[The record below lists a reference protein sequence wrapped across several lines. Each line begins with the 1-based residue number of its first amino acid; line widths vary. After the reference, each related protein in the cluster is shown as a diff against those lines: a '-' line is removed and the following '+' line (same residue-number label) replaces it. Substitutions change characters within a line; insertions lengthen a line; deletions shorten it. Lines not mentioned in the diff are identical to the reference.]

1 MTNGNNNNQNQNNI
15 RREIENSSVEFQD
28 VSAVERLFAE
38 MSGEV
43 PTEQGQ
49 NGIGNPYMGTIHAGQ
64 TQENTEIIVVDEP
77 PAELVAH
84 VLCQIE
90 ENELGGL
97 DMVYKADNIENNVT
111 GIVVL
116 DMFRG
121 YVMANVQRSAMR
133 DALAT
138 PMDAMLQVQDKVLE
152 AYQTVKG
159 STENRFPMNLEEGV
173 RRPYLETVKPK
184 DGCYEGM
191 AVTGRFDDVGTVVSV
206 LMARYIEQT
215 HVRQGIEAPDT
226 FVLFSPT
233 GDQTGTLLN
242 MANRRNDQIRAGQWQ
257 TVFSRLRD
265 E

>member
-1 MTNGNNNNQNQNNI
+1 MKDNNNNENNI
-15 RREIENSSVEFQD
+15 RREIEESNVEFTD
-28 VSAVERLFAE
+28 VGAVERLFAE
-38 MSGEV
+38 MNGEV
-43 PTEQGQ
+43 PNNEQ
-49 NGIGNPYMGTIHAGQ
+49 PAG
-64 TQENTEIIVVDEP
+64 EIETVSNVEIVALDER

-84 VLCQIE
+84 VLCQVE
-90 ENELGGL
+90 ENEMGGL

-121 YVMANVQRSAMR
+121 YVMASVQRSAMC

-184 DGCYEGM
+184 DECYEGM
-191 AVTGRFDDVGTVVSV
+191 AVSGRFEDVGTMVSV

-215 HVRQGIEAPDT
+215 HIQRGQEVPET
-226 FVLFSPT
+226 FMLINPT